1 MLSQASQR
9 DETGSGVAAVV
20 SSLTAD
26 LRAAAAG
33 NAP

>member
-1 MLSQASQR
+1 MLSQASQG
-9 DETGSGVAAVV
+9 DETNSGIAGIV
-20 SSLTAD
+20 SGLTAD